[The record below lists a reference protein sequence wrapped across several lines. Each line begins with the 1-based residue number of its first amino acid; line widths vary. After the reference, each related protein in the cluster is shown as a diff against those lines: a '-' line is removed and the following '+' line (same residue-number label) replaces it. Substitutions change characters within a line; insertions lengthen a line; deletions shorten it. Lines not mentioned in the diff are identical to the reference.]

1 MRNETT
7 KSHFLRYRNSNP
19 AFIGPRKFSV
29 NTCMAA
35 TTAKLA
41 IYIQIRLKKRI
52 INTKTMEKRL
62 KLIVH
67 HPCKSDLETVFPRI
81 KHRVWH
87 GQLPFA
93 RKNASYVHFDHT
105 FLHKNY
111 DDCKALLLL
120 LSCAPLSLMLTY
132 WTGKMFGFLKLWH
145 ESNILTIY
153 LGWVL

>member
-35 TTAKLA
+35 TIAKLA

-87 GQLPFA
+87 GQLPFV
-93 RKNASYVHFDHT
+93 RKNASYVKVYPHWLPASSPNPFRLKNASKDSTFIVKFEYAFADLTKVQKDHT
-105 FLHKNY
+105 
-111 DDCKALLLL
+111 C
-120 LSCAPLSLMLTY
+120 P
-132 WTGKMFGFLKLWH
+132 
-145 ESNILTIY
+145 
-153 LGWVL
+153 